1 MGRACPHSARL
12 HQAPA
17 RRHGAVAECAAHGQD
32 ASIRGHRLGRLQRAV
47 APNPKALSFAQVGFK
62 RTGRACTAPGC
73 GGRLRDSTLDWE
85 DALPEDELKASEAA
99 ADAAGLALCLGTSLL
114 VRPACNL
121 PLRTVR
127 KGA

>member
-1 MGRACPHSARL
+1 MNRNARGSQVGLLSEGRT
-12 HQAPA
+12 QASQ
-17 RRHGAVAECAAHGQD
+17 V
-32 ASIRGHRLGRLQRAV
+32 
-47 APNPKALSFAQVGFK
+47 QVGFK
-62 RTGRACTAPGC
+62 RTGRACAAPGC

-85 DALPEDELKASEAA
+85 DALPEAELKASEAA